1 VKNNSISEQ
10 KEIPIQKLKKSKAIN
25 VTGGRSH
32 GGGGGK
38 DRGVPG
44 GEEATGDPKAN
55 AMDGQPGA
63 KPQKRKKKK
72 TTGKQGI
79 GPEKAAGAKG
89 KKPDAP
95 KAGGEKQQDGE
106 SEVGQDEKRQQSLER
121 AGKRLMELDRFVPIP
136 GRESNGTFK
145 DLDRASGTSDYD
157 EKIMNVFDKSQ
168 WMLFFRVG
176 KGKFYYTNYAGGQG
190 PKAEIVNDIF
200 TKIRRARI
208 GGIISQRPK
217 STFQYIVAIK
227 QLLRI
232 KFQDRR
238 ERSIVKMMNKKL
250 ETISKDLSDYYSII
264 KDNPKTKFDRD
275 LISSANETKIRM
287 QKDTAYAKQVPADLK
302 SSIAEP
308 NTTAVAD
315 QPTRQ
320 RESKIMNKDDVK
332 ELIKE
337 AFIDRVYG
345 KYPYSHQSGDSEE
358 PKEDYIETWKKFCL
372 EIVQDKT
379 KERAIS
385 LAKILVKDLE
395 LFEDVLDLAGQNQ
408 SVGSEI
414 LKKMEKAEKEMV

>member
-1 VKNNSISEQ
+1 MKNNSISEQ

-72 TTGKQGI
+72 STGKQGI
-79 GPEKAAGAKG
+79 GPKKAAGAKG
-89 KKPDAP
+89 KKPDSP

-106 SEVGQDEKRQQSLER
+106 SEVSQDEKQQQSLER

-136 GRESNGTFK
+136 GGESDGTFFDLEKATGTK
-145 DLDRASGTSDYD
+145 DFE
-157 EKIMNVFDKSQ
+157 EKFIDVFDNSQ
-168 WMLFFRVG
+168 WMLFY
-176 KGKFYYTNYAGGQG
+176 KHSDNPYYINYNPGGPQ
-190 PKAEIVNDIF
+190 ADVINSIF
-200 TKIRRARI
+200 GAIT
-208 GGIISQRPK
+208 PK
-217 STFQYIVAIK
+217 SGEILNMPQNAFQYIIALK
-227 QLLRI
+227 MLLRI

-238 ERSIVKMMNKKL
+238 GKSIVKMMNKKL

-275 LISSANETKIRM
+275 LNSSVNKAKIRM
-287 QKDTAYAKQVPADLK
+287 QKDAAYAKDVPDDLK
-302 SSIAEP
+302 NSIAEP
-308 NTTAVAD
+308 STTAVAD
-315 QPTRQ
+315 QPTRP
-320 RESKIMNKDDVK
+320 RESKIMNKNDVK